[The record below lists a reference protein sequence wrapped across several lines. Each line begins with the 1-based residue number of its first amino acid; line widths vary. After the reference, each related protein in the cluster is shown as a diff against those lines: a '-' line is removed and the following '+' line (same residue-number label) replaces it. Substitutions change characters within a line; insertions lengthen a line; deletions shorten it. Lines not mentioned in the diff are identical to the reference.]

1 MHIKKEVVND
11 NDDYDDDDDDDAGE
25 KKKTAEDRLSLVD
38 SCGLMPGKLSDLVD
52 NLSGIHYKEC
62 KKCATRKKIRSECKF
77 IGHRNNR
84 LNYRCKEFNKPCFK
98 SPNKAINN
106 FPILHQFCKD
116 DLNKFFLLLGKSYYS
131 YEDADSWE
139 NFDETII
146 PPIEA
151 FYNELYLGGIRDAD
165 YPHVQKYGKYLK

>member
-11 NDDYDDDDDDDAGE
+11 NDDYDDDDDAGE
-25 KKKTAEDRLSLVD
+25 KKKTAEYRLILVE

-84 LNYRCKEFNKPCFK
+84 LNYSN
-98 SPNKAINN
+98 
-106 FPILHQFCKD
+106 
-116 DLNKFFLLLGKSYYS
+116 
-131 YEDADSWE
+131 
-139 NFDETII
+139 
-146 PPIEA
+146 
-151 FYNELYLGGIRDAD
+151 
-165 YPHVQKYGKYLK
+165 